1 MLEFKINSNEKIVV
15 TEKSNCYGE
24 QWWLVQYCSGSTLFT
39 LDTETKHKRAI
50 GAIHFI
56 PRIIILYSDQL

>member
-1 MLEFKINSNEKIVV
+1 MIEFKINSNEKIVV

-39 LDTETKHKRAI
+39 LDTETKRKRAI
-50 GAIHFI
+50 KSAKKYRDIF
-56 PRIIILYSDQL
+56 SKK

>member
-1 MLEFKINSNEKIVV
+1 MIEFKINSNEKIVV

-39 LDTETKHKRAI
+39 LDTETKHKRWWYGVVA
-50 GAIHFI
+50 
-56 PRIIILYSDQL
+56 D